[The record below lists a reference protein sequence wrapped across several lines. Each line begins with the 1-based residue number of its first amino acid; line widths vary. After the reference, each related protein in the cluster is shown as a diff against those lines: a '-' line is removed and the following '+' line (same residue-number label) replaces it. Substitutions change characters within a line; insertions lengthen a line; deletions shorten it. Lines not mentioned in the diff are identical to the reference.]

1 MNQDWRSSINK
12 LQALINKKGCV
23 NMFMN
28 NNTETDL
35 FTFIC
40 KCKNEWLGRD
50 VGDGF
55 CNKCGEYY
63 IEYKVGDKIK
73 KDGE

>member
-1 MNQDWRSSINK
+1 
-12 LQALINKKGCV
+12 
-23 NMFMN
+23 MN